1 MRHASAEPAPSEA
14 FVALERACADLGT
27 RLFTITTHDLDR
39 GLFRRIHSS
48 HPMEYPLHGTKPL
61 ERDAWF
67 DLCVVRG
74 EPFIANEP
82 AAFAT
87 VFFDHALI
95 TSMGLGSA
103 ANLPLVDADGSVPG
117 TVNLLAETGHFTTA
131 RLTAYGGLVSRFR
144 SAILSDMR
152 SRISEGGPGG

>member
-1 MRHASAEPAPSEA
+1 MPRGAGELTLHAAIA
-14 FVALERACADLGT
+14 ALERACTDLGT
-27 RLFTITTHDLDR
+27 RLFTITTHDLKH

-48 HPMEYPLHGTKPL
+48 HPVEYPLHGTKPL

-67 DLCVVRG
+67 EQCVLRG

-82 AAFAT
+82 EDFSK

-103 ANLPLVDADGSVPG
+103 ANLPFADADGSVPG
-117 TVNLLAETGHFTTA
+117 TVNLLAERGHFTAA
-131 RLTAYGGLVSRFR
+131 RLDAYGGLVSRLG
-144 SAILSDMR
+144 SAILPHIRFHSPGR
-152 SRISEGGPGG
+152 GEG

>member
-1 MRHASAEPAPSEA
+1 MPAVPAERALRDLL
-14 FVALERACADLGT
+14 VALERACMDLGT
-27 RLFTITTHDLDR
+27 RLFTVTTHDLDQ

-48 HPMEYPLHGTKPL
+48 HPVEYPLHGTKPL
-61 ERDAWF
+61 VRDDWF

-103 ANLPLVDADGSVPG
+103 ANLPLVDTDGRVPG
-117 TVNLLAETGHFTTA
+117 TVNLLAGRGHFTPE
-131 RLTAYGGLVSRFR
+131 RIVAYGGLVSRLG
-144 SAILSDMR
+144 SAILPHIR
-152 SRISEGGPGG
+152 SRISEGGPAG